1 MDRHPRPPSQ
11 TSHAL
16 ALMMAMFV
24 TWTLGMGGLM
34 EGVFLVEILA
44 WYWWSDG
51 G

>member
-1 MDRHPRPPSQ
+1 
-11 TSHAL
+11 
-16 ALMMAMFV
+16 MMAMFV
-24 TWTLGMGGLM
+24 TWTLGTGGLM